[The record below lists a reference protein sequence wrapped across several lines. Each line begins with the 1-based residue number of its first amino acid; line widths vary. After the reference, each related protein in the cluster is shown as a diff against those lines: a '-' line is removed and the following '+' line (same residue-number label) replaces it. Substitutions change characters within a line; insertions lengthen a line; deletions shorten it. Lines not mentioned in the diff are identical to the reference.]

1 MKKRTVASVLLL
13 VCFAAFMACGT
24 QEQSEPVIDND
35 TVDDTADIVEEVE
48 IEVALP
54 LYPEGT
60 LDPNMISADEPISAV
75 ALYNS
80 FYAWEEKIVTLQGYP
95 YVFYGDSITIE
106 DELELVAAFEDR
118 EVLATFTFL
127 EPLNLTIPADGIIT
141 VSGIIEYDSFGY
153 LELNE
158 GQIITEVLPLV
169 SIEEV
174 SPYSYDGVSPIGVLD
189 FYELFNIWLDKEVTV
204 DGYYSST
211 TSSTLS
217 SGVVVRIDLADP
229 ESRSKCVACEM
240 SSELSEEVK
249 AVMSENRPNT
259 QICGV
264 VEGESF
270 NIVGLVNC
278 ELVNR

>member
-1 MKKRTVASVLLL
+1 
-13 VCFAAFMACGT
+13 
-24 QEQSEPVIDND
+24 
-35 TVDDTADIVEEVE
+35 
-48 IEVALP
+48 
-54 LYPEGT
+54 
-60 LDPNMISADEPISAV
+60 MISADEPVSVV

-80 FYAWEEKIVTLQGYP
+80 FYAWEEKVVTLQGYP

-118 EVLATFTFL
+118 EVLATFTFV

-141 VSGIIEYDSFGY
+141 VSGIIEYDSYGY

-158 GQIITEVLPLV
+158 GQIVSDVLPLV

-204 DGYYSST
+204 DGYYSSV

-217 SGVVVRIDLADP
+217 SGVVVRVDLADP

-240 SSELSEEVK
+240 SSALSEEVK
-249 AVMSENRPNT
+249 AAMSENRPNT
-259 QICGV
+259 QIRGV